1 MLETSFALSI
11 VSVREG
17 MRRVS
22 PLREFL
28 SCLFF
33 FVCVCV
39 CVHAQRH
46 REREGGREKHKRR
59 SWKDTTQ
66 QMQEPLRD
74 LLAQRGGRKEERER
88 ERERERVEE
97 RSTPFTALHMWT
109 CVSREQREQGVH
121 TTLLTHSLTHSLPLS
136 PLSPISSARERE
148 CERGRDQER
157 ERRKEKDTC
166 KDLFFAMSFFLHSLS
181 H

>member
-28 SCLFF
+28 SSLVFF
-33 FVCVCV
+33 FVCVCM
-39 CVHAQRH
+39 H
-46 REREGGREKHKRR
+46 RDTEREGGREKHKRR

-66 QMQEPLRD
+66 QMQKPLRD

-88 ERERERVEE
+88 ESGREEHSVHC
-97 RSTPFTALHMWT
+97 AAHVDM
-109 CVSREQREQGVH
+109 CEQGAKGARGAH
-121 TTLLTHSLTHSLPLS
+121 HASHSLTHFPC
-136 PLSPISSARERE
+136 PPISSARE
-148 CERGRDQER
+148 
-157 ERRKEKDTC
+157 
-166 KDLFFAMSFFLHSLS
+166 
-181 H
+181 

>member
-28 SCLFF
+28 SPLFF

-39 CVHAQRH
+39 CVCMHRDTE
-46 REREGGREKHKRR
+46 RERRGEGETQKTFMERYHTTNAKTPQGLTGTARRE
-59 SWKDTTQ
+59 
-66 QMQEPLRD
+66 E
-74 LLAQRGGRKEERER
+74 GRER
-88 ERERERVEE
+88 ERERESGREE
-97 RSTPFTALHMWT
+97 HSVHCAAHVDM
-109 CVSREQREQGVH
+109 CEQGAKGARGAH
-121 TTLLTHSLTHSLPLS
+121 HASHSLTSLVPLV
-136 PLSPISSARERE
+136 PHLFCERESAREEERKR
-148 CERGRDQER
+148 ERGE
-157 ERRKEKDTC
+157 KEKDTC